1 MDTLVSM
8 KVFRHVV
15 EVGSFVGAAERMEM
29 SAAMASKHVMHLEQ
43 QLGARL
49 LNRTTRRVAPT
60 EAGREYYERLS
71 QVLTELEEAEQVVGA
86 ASVVPQGRLRV
97 SSLSAFGLSHVMAAV
112 ADYAAQYPQVT
123 VDITLVRPRGRTDR
137 RRLRRRDPRFAER
150 AEVVVADRAA
160 DCDRA
165 SACCARRRPICAGT
179 ARRRPSPIWRATTI
193 CSTRACRRSKSRP
206 RPATRSP
213 RVRLS
218 GNLIVN
224 HLEAQRVIVLQGA
237 GIAMLGTEV
246 IGDDLAAGRLVPLLV
261 DDVPPRELPIHVVYA
276 SRRHLSAKVRS
287 FVDFLAERF
296 ANEIAVAVARADQGA
311 GGALGRL
318 ATEASDPF
326 RYTGCQHPYA

>member
-112 ADYAAQYPQVT
+112 ADYAAQYPQVI
-123 VDITLVRPRGRTDR
+123 VDMTLSDR
-137 RRLRRRDPRFAER
+137 VVELIDEGFDVAIRASPSGLKSSSLIARQIATAHLVLCASPAYLRRHGTPKT
-150 AEVVVADRAA
+150 VADLARHNYLQYAGV
-160 DCDRA
+160 
-165 SACCARRRPICAGT
+165 SALEIA
-179 ARRRPSPIWRATTI
+179 
-193 CSTRACRRSKSRP
+193 
-206 RPATRSP
+206 PATGDASS

-287 FVDFLAERF
+287 FVDFLADRF
-296 ANEIAVAVARADQGA
+296 ANESLWPSLEQIKALAVR
-311 GGALGRL
+311 
-318 ATEASDPF
+318 
-326 RYTGCQHPYA
+326 

>member
-1 MDTLVSM
+1 
-8 KVFRHVV
+8 
-15 EVGSFVGAAERMEM
+15 
-29 SAAMASKHVMHLEQ
+29 MASKHVMHLEQ

-123 VDITLVRPRGRTDR
+123 VDMTLSDR
-137 RRLRRRDPRFAER
+137 VVELIDEGFDVAIR
-150 AEVVVADRAA
+150 ASPSGLKSSSLIARQIATAHLVLCASPAYLKRHGTPKTVADLARHNYLQYAGVSALEIAPAA
-160 DCDRA
+160 GDA
-165 SACCARRRPICAGT
+165 ST
-179 ARRRPSPIWRATTI
+179 
-193 CSTRACRRSKSRP
+193 
-206 RPATRSP
+206 
-213 RVRLS
+213 RVRLT

-296 ANEIAVAVARADQGA
+296 ANESLWPSLEQIKALAVR
-311 GGALGRL
+311 
-318 ATEASDPF
+318 
-326 RYTGCQHPYA
+326 

>member
-15 EVGSFVGAAERMEM
+15 EVGSFVGAAEKMEM

-112 ADYAAQYPQVT
+112 ADYAAQYPQVI
-123 VDITLVRPRGRTDR
+123 VDMTLSDR
-137 RRLRRRDPRFAER
+137 VVELIDEGFDVAIRASPGGLKSSSLIARQIATAHLVLCASPAYLRRHGTPKSI
-150 AEVVVADRAA
+150 ADLANHNYLQYA
-160 DCDRA
+160 GV
-165 SACCARRRPICAGT
+165 SALEL
-179 ARRRPSPIWRATTI
+179 ATGD
-193 CSTRACRRSKSRP
+193 A
-206 RPATRSP
+206 SP

-237 GIAMLGTEV
+237 GIATLGTEV

-287 FVDFLAERF
+287 FVDFLAGRF
-296 ANEIAVAVARADQGA
+296 ANESLWPSLEQIKALAVR
-311 GGALGRL
+311 
-318 ATEASDPF
+318 
-326 RYTGCQHPYA
+326 

>member
-71 QVLTELEEAEQVVGA
+71 QALTELDEAGQVVGA

-97 SSLSAFGLSHVMAAV
+97 SSLSAFGLSYVMAAV

-123 VDITLVRPRGRTDR
+123 VDMTLSDR
-137 RRLRRRDPRFAER
+137 VVELIDEGFDVAIRASPSGLKSSSLIARQIATAHLVLCASPAYLRRHGTPK
-150 AEVVVADRAA
+150 
-160 DCDRA
+160 
-165 SACCARRRPICAGT
+165 SATDLARHNYLQYAGVSVPEIVGGET
-179 ARRRPSPIWRATTI
+179 
-193 CSTRACRRSKSRP
+193 
-206 RPATRSP
+206 SP
-213 RVRLS
+213 RLRLS

-224 HLEAQRVIVLQGA
+224 HLEAQRVLVLQGA

-246 IGDDLAAGRLVPLLV
+246 IGADLAEGRLVPLLV
-261 DDVPPRELPIHVVYA
+261 DEVPPRELPIHVVYA

-296 ANEIAVAVARADQGA
+296 SNESLWPPLEQIRELAV
-311 GGALGRL
+311 
-318 ATEASDPF
+318 S
-326 RYTGCQHPYA
+326 

>member
-8 KVFRHVV
+8 KVFRQVV

-123 VDITLVRPRGRTDR
+123 VDITLSDR
-137 RRLRRRDPRFAER
+137 VVELIDEGFDVAIRASPSGLKSSSLIARQIAMAHLLLCASPDYLRRRGTPKT
-150 AEVVVADRAA
+150 VADLARHNILQYTGVSALDVLQATGEAA
-160 DCDRA
+160 
-165 SACCARRRPICAGT
+165 
-179 ARRRPSPIWRATTI
+179 
-193 CSTRACRRSKSRP
+193 
-206 RPATRSP
+206 

-224 HLEAQRVIVLQGA
+224 HLEAQRVMVLHGA
-237 GIAMLGTEV
+237 GIALLGTEV
-246 IGDDLAAGRLVPLLV
+246 IGADLAEGRLVPVLV
-261 DDVPPRELPIHVVYA
+261 DEVPPRELPIHVVYA

-296 ANEIAVAVARADQGA
+296 ANESLWPSLEQIEALAVR
-311 GGALGRL
+311 
-318 ATEASDPF
+318 
-326 RYTGCQHPYA
+326 

>member
-8 KVFRHVV
+8 KVFRQVV

-123 VDITLVRPRGRTDR
+123 VDITLSDR
-137 RRLRRRDPRFAER
+137 VVELIDEGFDVAIRASPSGLKSSSLIARQIAMAHLLLCASPEYLRRRGTPKT
-150 AEVVVADRAA
+150 VADLARHNILQYTGVSALDVLQATGEAA
-160 DCDRA
+160 
-165 SACCARRRPICAGT
+165 
-179 ARRRPSPIWRATTI
+179 
-193 CSTRACRRSKSRP
+193 
-206 RPATRSP
+206 

-224 HLEAQRVIVLQGA
+224 HLEAQRVMVLHGA
-237 GIAMLGTEV
+237 GIALLGTEV
-246 IGDDLAAGRLVPLLV
+246 IGADLAGGRLVPVLV
-261 DDVPPRELPIHVVYA
+261 DEVPPRELPIHVVYA

-296 ANEIAVAVARADQGA
+296 ANESLWPSLEQIEALAVR
-311 GGALGRL
+311 
-318 ATEASDPF
+318 
-326 RYTGCQHPYA
+326 

>member
-71 QVLTELEEAEQVVGA
+71 QVLTELEEAEQAVGA

-112 ADYAAQYPQVT
+112 ADYAAQYPQVV
-123 VDITLVRPRGRTDR
+123 VDMTLSDR
-137 RRLRRRDPRFAER
+137 VVELIDEGFDVAIRASPSGLKSSSLIARQIATAHLVLCASPAYLRRHGTPKS
-150 AEVVVADRAA
+150 VADLANHNYLQYA
-160 DCDRA
+160 GV
-165 SACCARRRPICAGT
+165 SALEIAPGDA
-179 ARRRPSPIWRATTI
+179 
-193 CSTRACRRSKSRP
+193 
-206 RPATRSP
+206 SP

-261 DDVPPRELPIHVVYA
+261 DEVPPRELPIHVVYA

-296 ANEIAVAVARADQGA
+296 SNESLWPSLEQIRALA
-311 GGALGRL
+311 GR
-318 ATEASDPF
+318 
-326 RYTGCQHPYA
+326 

>member
-71 QVLTELEEAEQVVGA
+71 QVLSELEEAEQVVGA

-123 VDITLVRPRGRTDR
+123 VDITLSDR
-137 RRLRRRDPRFAER
+137 VVELIDEGFDVAIRASPSGLKSSSLIARQIATAHLVLCASPAYLRRHGTPKT
-150 AEVVVADRAA
+150 VADL
-160 DCDRA
+160 
-165 SACCARRRPICAGT
+165 ARHNYLQYAGVAPLEVAT
-179 ARRRPSPIWRATTI
+179 ATGNGT
-193 CSTRACRRSKSRP
+193 
-206 RPATRSP
+206 P
-213 RVRLS
+213 RVRLT

-246 IGDDLAAGRLVPLLV
+246 IGDDLATGRLVPLLV

-296 ANEIAVAVARADQGA
+296 ANESLWPSLEQIKALAVR
-311 GGALGRL
+311 
-318 ATEASDPF
+318 
-326 RYTGCQHPYA
+326 

>member
-1 MDTLVSM
+1 MDTLISM

-71 QVLTELEEAEQVVGA
+71 QVLSELEEAEQVVGA

-112 ADYAAQYPQVT
+112 ADYAAQHPQVT
-123 VDITLVRPRGRTDR
+123 VDMTLGDR
-137 RRLRRRDPRFAER
+137 VVELIDEGFDVAIR
-150 AEVVVADRAA
+150 ASPSGLKSSSLIARQIATAHLVLCASPGYLKRHGTPKSVADL
-160 DCDRA
+160 
-165 SACCARRRPICAGT
+165 ARHNYLQYAGV
-179 ARRRPSPIWRATTI
+179 SPLEIA
-193 CSTRACRRSKSRP
+193 
-206 RPATRSP
+206 PAPGDASP
-213 RVRLS
+213 RVRLT

-224 HLEAQRVIVLQGA
+224 QLEALRVIVLQGA

-246 IGDDLAAGRLVPLLV
+246 IGEDLAQGRLVPLLV
-261 DDVPPRELPIHVVYA
+261 DDLPPRELPIHVVYA

-287 FVDFLAERF
+287 FVDFLADRF
-296 ANEIAVAVARADQGA
+296 ANESLWPSLEQIKALAVR
-311 GGALGRL
+311 
-318 ATEASDPF
+318 
-326 RYTGCQHPYA
+326 

>member
-15 EVGSFVGAAERMEM
+15 EVGSFVGAAERMTM

-71 QVLTELEEAEQVVGA
+71 QVLTELDEAGQVVGA

-123 VDITLVRPRGRTDR
+123 VDITLSDR
-137 RRLRRRDPRFAER
+137 VVELIDEGFDVAIRASPGGLKSSSLIARQIATAHLVLCASPAYLRRHGTPKS
-150 AEVVVADRAA
+150 VADLARHNYLQYAGV
-160 DCDRA
+160 
-165 SACCARRRPICAGT
+165 SALEL
-179 ARRRPSPIWRATTI
+179 ATGD
-193 CSTRACRRSKSRP
+193 
-206 RPATRSP
+206 ATP
-213 RVRLS
+213 RVRLT

-237 GIAMLGTEV
+237 GIATLGTEV
-246 IGDDLAAGRLVPLLV
+246 IGTDLAAGRLVPLLV
-261 DDVPPRELPIHVVYA
+261 DEMPPRELPIHVVYA

-287 FVDFLAERF
+287 FVDFFAERF
-296 ANEIAVAVARADQGA
+296 ANESLWPSLEQIKALAVR
-311 GGALGRL
+311 
-318 ATEASDPF
+318 
-326 RYTGCQHPYA
+326 

>member
-8 KVFRHVV
+8 KVFRQVV

-112 ADYAAQYPQVT
+112 VDYAAQYPQVT
-123 VDITLVRPRGRTDR
+123 VDITLSDR
-137 RRLRRRDPRFAER
+137 VVELIDEGFDVAIRASPSGLKSSSLIARQIAMAHLLLCASPEYLRRRGTPKT
-150 AEVVVADRAA
+150 VADLARHNILQYTGVSALDVLQATGEAA
-160 DCDRA
+160 
-165 SACCARRRPICAGT
+165 
-179 ARRRPSPIWRATTI
+179 
-193 CSTRACRRSKSRP
+193 
-206 RPATRSP
+206 

-224 HLEAQRVIVLQGA
+224 HLEAQRVMVLHGA
-237 GIAMLGTEV
+237 GIALLGTEV
-246 IGDDLAAGRLVPLLV
+246 IGADLAEGRLVPVLV
-261 DDVPPRELPIHVVYA
+261 DEVPPRELPIHVVYA

-296 ANEIAVAVARADQGA
+296 ANESLWPSLEQIEALAVR
-311 GGALGRL
+311 
-318 ATEASDPF
+318 
-326 RYTGCQHPYA
+326 

>member
-8 KVFRHVV
+8 KVFRQVV

-123 VDITLVRPRGRTDR
+123 VDITLSDRVVELIDEGFDVAIRASPSGMKSSSLIARPIAMAHLLLCASPDY
-137 RRLRRRDPRFAER
+137 LRRRGTPKT
-150 AEVVVADRAA
+150 AA
-160 DCDRA
+160 DLARHNYLQYA
-165 SACCARRRPICAGT
+165 GVSALDVMQ
-179 ARRRPSPIWRATTI
+179 TTGE
-193 CSTRACRRSKSRP
+193 A
-206 RPATRSP
+206 A

-224 HLEAQRVIVLQGA
+224 HLEAQRVMVLHGA
-237 GIAMLGTEV
+237 GIALLGTEV
-246 IGDDLAAGRLVPLLV
+246 IGADLAEGRLVPLLV
-261 DDVPPRELPIHVVYA
+261 DEVPPRELPIHVVYA

-287 FVDFLAERF
+287 FVDFLADRF
-296 ANEIAVAVARADQGA
+296 ANESLWPSLEQIKAMAVR
-311 GGALGRL
+311 
-318 ATEASDPF
+318 
-326 RYTGCQHPYA
+326 

>member
-112 ADYAAQYPQVT
+112 ADYAAQYPQVI
-123 VDITLVRPRGRTDR
+123 VDMTLSDR
-137 RRLRRRDPRFAER
+137 VVELIDEGFDVAIRASPSGLKSSSLIARQIATAHLVLCASPAYLRRHGTPKT
-150 AEVVVADRAA
+150 VADLARHNYLQYAGV
-160 DCDRA
+160 
-165 SACCARRRPICAGT
+165 SALEIA
-179 ARRRPSPIWRATTI
+179 
-193 CSTRACRRSKSRP
+193 
-206 RPATRSP
+206 PATGDASS
-213 RVRLS
+213 RVRLT

-246 IGDDLAAGRLVPLLV
+246 IGDDLAAGRVVPLLV

-287 FVDFLAERF
+287 FVDFLADRF
-296 ANEIAVAVARADQGA
+296 ANESLWPSLEQIKALAVR
-311 GGALGRL
+311 
-318 ATEASDPF
+318 
-326 RYTGCQHPYA
+326 

>member
-123 VDITLVRPRGRTDR
+123 VDMTLSDR
-137 RRLRRRDPRFAER
+137 VVELIDEGFDVAIRASPSGLKSSSLIARQIATAHLVLCASPAYLRRHGTPKTVAELAR
-150 AEVVVADRAA
+150 HNYLQYAGV
-160 DCDRA
+160 
-165 SACCARRRPICAGT
+165 SALEIA
-179 ARRRPSPIWRATTI
+179 
-193 CSTRACRRSKSRP
+193 
-206 RPATRSP
+206 PATGDASS
-213 RVRLS
+213 RVRLT

-246 IGDDLAAGRLVPLLV
+246 IGDDLATGRLVPLLV

-287 FVDFLAERF
+287 FVDFLADRF
-296 ANEIAVAVARADQGA
+296 ANESLWPSLEQIKALAVR
-311 GGALGRL
+311 
-318 ATEASDPF
+318 
-326 RYTGCQHPYA
+326 

>member
-71 QVLTELEEAEQVVGA
+71 QVLSELEEAEQVVGA

-123 VDITLVRPRGRTDR
+123 VDMTLSDR
-137 RRLRRRDPRFAER
+137 VVELIDEGFDVAIRASPSGLKSSSLIARQIATAHLVLCASPAYLRRHGTPKT
-150 AEVVVADRAA
+150 VADL
-160 DCDRA
+160 
-165 SACCARRRPICAGT
+165 ARHNYLQYAGVAPLEVAT
-179 ARRRPSPIWRATTI
+179 ATGNGT
-193 CSTRACRRSKSRP
+193 
-206 RPATRSP
+206 P
-213 RVRLS
+213 RVRLT

-246 IGDDLAAGRLVPLLV
+246 IGDDLATGRLVPLLV

-296 ANEIAVAVARADQGA
+296 ANESLWPSLEQIKALAVR
-311 GGALGRL
+311 
-318 ATEASDPF
+318 
-326 RYTGCQHPYA
+326 

>member
-1 MDTLVSM
+1 
-8 KVFRHVV
+8 
-15 EVGSFVGAAERMEM
+15 AAERMEM

-71 QVLTELEEAEQVVGA
+71 QVLTELEEAEQVVSA

-112 ADYAAQYPQVT
+112 ADYASQYPQVT
-123 VDITLVRPRGRTDR
+123 VDMTLSDR
-137 RRLRRRDPRFAER
+137 VVELIDEGFDVAIRASPSGLKSSSLIARQIATAHLVLCASPAYLRRHGTPKTI
-150 AEVVVADRAA
+150 ADLARHNYLQYAGVSA
-160 DCDRA
+160 LEIA
-165 SACCARRRPICAGT
+165 SATGDG
-179 ARRRPSPIWRATTI
+179 
-193 CSTRACRRSKSRP
+193 
-206 RPATRSP
+206 SP

-296 ANEIAVAVARADQGA
+296 ANESLWPSLEQIKALAVR
-311 GGALGRL
+311 
-318 ATEASDPF
+318 
-326 RYTGCQHPYA
+326 

>member
-15 EVGSFVGAAERMEM
+15 EIGSFVGAAERMEM

-123 VDITLVRPRGRTDR
+123 VDITLSDR
-137 RRLRRRDPRFAER
+137 VVELIDEGFDVAIRASPSGLKSSSLIARQIAMAHLLLCASPEYLRRRGTPKT
-150 AEVVVADRAA
+150 VADLARHNILQYTGVSALDVLQATGEAA
-160 DCDRA
+160 
-165 SACCARRRPICAGT
+165 
-179 ARRRPSPIWRATTI
+179 
-193 CSTRACRRSKSRP
+193 
-206 RPATRSP
+206 

-224 HLEAQRVIVLQGA
+224 HLEAQRVMVLHGA
-237 GIAMLGTEV
+237 GIALLGTEV
-246 IGDDLAAGRLVPLLV
+246 IGADLAEGRLVPVLV
-261 DDVPPRELPIHVVYA
+261 DEVPPRELPIHVVYA

-287 FVDFLAERF
+287 FVDFLADRF
-296 ANEIAVAVARADQGA
+296 ANESLWPSLEQIEALAVR
-311 GGALGRL
+311 
-318 ATEASDPF
+318 
-326 RYTGCQHPYA
+326 

>member
-15 EVGSFVGAAERMEM
+15 EVGSFVGAAEKLEM

-71 QVLTELEEAEQVVGA
+71 QALTELEEAGQVVGA

-123 VDITLVRPRGRTDR
+123 VDITLSDR
-137 RRLRRRDPRFAER
+137 
-150 AEVVVADRAA
+150 VVELIDEGFDVAI
-160 DCDRA
+160 RA
-165 SACCARRRPICAGT
+165 SPSGLKSSSLIARQIATAHLVLCASPAYLKRHGTPKTVAELARHNYLQYAGVSTLEIPLT
-179 ARRRPSPIWRATTI
+179 AGDA
-193 CSTRACRRSKSRP
+193 A
-206 RPATRSP
+206 P

-296 ANEIAVAVARADQGA
+296 ANESLWPSLEQIRAMAVR
-311 GGALGRL
+311 
-318 ATEASDPF
+318 
-326 RYTGCQHPYA
+326 

>member
-123 VDITLVRPRGRTDR
+123 VDMTLSDR
-137 RRLRRRDPRFAER
+137 VVELIDEGFDVAIRASPSGLKSSSLIARQIATAHLVLCASPAYLRRHGTPKT
-150 AEVVVADRAA
+150 VADLARHNYLQYAGV
-160 DCDRA
+160 
-165 SACCARRRPICAGT
+165 SALEIA
-179 ARRRPSPIWRATTI
+179 
-193 CSTRACRRSKSRP
+193 
-206 RPATRSP
+206 PATGDGSP

-246 IGDDLAAGRLVPLLV
+246 IGDDLATGRLVPLLV
-261 DDVPPRELPIHVVYA
+261 DEVPPRELPIHVVYA

-287 FVDFLAERF
+287 FVDFLADRF
-296 ANEIAVAVARADQGA
+296 ANESLWPSLEQIKALAVR
-311 GGALGRL
+311 
-318 ATEASDPF
+318 
-326 RYTGCQHPYA
+326 

>member
-1 MDTLVSM
+1 
-8 KVFRHVV
+8 
-15 EVGSFVGAAERMEM
+15 MEM

-71 QVLTELEEAEQVVGA
+71 QVLSELEEAEQAVGA

-123 VDITLVRPRGRTDR
+123 VDMTLSDR
-137 RRLRRRDPRFAER
+137 VVELIDEGFDVAIRASPGGMKSSSLIARQIATAHLVLCASPAYLRRHGTPKS
-150 AEVVVADRAA
+150 VADLANHNYLQYA
-160 DCDRA
+160 GV
-165 SACCARRRPICAGT
+165 SALEL
-179 ARRRPSPIWRATTI
+179 ATGD
-193 CSTRACRRSKSRP
+193 A
-206 RPATRSP
+206 SP

-296 ANEIAVAVARADQGA
+296 ANESLWPSLEQIKALAVR
-311 GGALGRL
+311 
-318 ATEASDPF
+318 
-326 RYTGCQHPYA
+326 

>member
-86 ASVVPQGRLRV
+86 ASVVPQGRLRL

-123 VDITLVRPRGRTDR
+123 VDITLSDR
-137 RRLRRRDPRFAER
+137 
-150 AEVVVADRAA
+150 VVELIDEGFDVAI
-160 DCDRA
+160 RA
-165 SACCARRRPICAGT
+165 SPGGLKSSSLIARQIATAHLVLCASPAYLRQHGMPKTIADLARHNYLQYAGVS
-179 ARRRPSPIWRATTI
+179 ALELATGDAT
-193 CSTRACRRSKSRP
+193 P
-206 RPATRSP
+206 RM
-213 RVRLS
+213 RLS

-224 HLEAQRVIVLQGA
+224 HLEGQRVMVLQGA

-246 IGDDLAAGRLVPLLV
+246 IGDDLATGRLVPLLV
-261 DDVPPRELPIHVVYA
+261 NEVPPRELPINVVYA

-287 FVDFLAERF
+287 FVDFLADRF
-296 ANEIAVAVARADQGA
+296 ADETLWPSLDQIK
-311 GGALGRL
+311 ALAKQAQG
-318 ATEASDPF
+318 
-326 RYTGCQHPYA
+326 

>member
-71 QVLTELEEAEQVVGA
+71 QALTELEEAGQVVGA

-97 SSLSAFGLSHVMAAV
+97 SSLSAFGLRHVMSAV
-112 ADYAAQYPQVT
+112 ADYAAQYPEVT
-123 VDITLVRPRGRTDR
+123 VEITLSDRVVELIDEGFDVAIRASPSGLKSSSLIARQIATAHIVLCASPDYLRTHGT
-137 RRLRRRDPRFAER
+137 P
-150 AEVVVADRAA
+150 VSAA
-160 DCDRA
+160 DLERHNFIQYA
-165 SACCARRRPICAGT
+165 GMPAQELTAWTSANGA
-179 ARRRPSPIWRATTI
+179 
-193 CSTRACRRSKSRP
+193 
-206 RPATRSP
+206 
-213 RVRLS
+213 RVRLT
-218 GNLIVN
+218 GNMVVN
-224 HLEAQRVIVLQGA
+224 HLEAQRVVVLQGA
-237 GIAMLGTEV
+237 GIALLGTEV
-246 IGDDLAAGRLVPLLV
+246 IGEDLAAGRLVPLLV
-261 DDVPPRELPIHVVYA
+261 DELPPRELPIHVVYA

-296 ANEIAVAVARADQGA
+296 GSETLWPSVEQIRALAAR
-311 GGALGRL
+311 
-318 ATEASDPF
+318 
-326 RYTGCQHPYA
+326 

>member
-60 EAGREYYERLS
+60 EAGREYFERLS
-71 QVLTELEEAEQVVGA
+71 QVLTELEEAEQAVGA

-97 SSLSAFGLSHVMAAV
+97 TSLSAFGLSYVMSAV

-123 VDITLVRPRGRTDR
+123 VEMTLSDR
-137 RRLRRRDPRFAER
+137 VVELIDEGFDVAIRASPSGLKSSSLIARQIATAHLVLCASPEYLRRHGKPLK
-150 AEVVVADRAA
+150 VADLSRHNYLQYSNVAA
-160 DCDRA
+160 PELGLVNDDGA
-165 SACCARRRPICAGT
+165 
-179 ARRRPSPIWRATTI
+179 
-193 CSTRACRRSKSRP
+193 P
-206 RPATRSP
+206 RM
-213 RVRLS
+213 RLS

-224 HLEAQRVIVLQGA
+224 HLEAQRVLVLQGA

-246 IGDDLAAGRLVPLLV
+246 IGDDLATGRLVPLLV
-261 DDVPPRELPIHVVYA
+261 SEVPPRELPIHVLYA

-287 FVDFLAERF
+287 FVDFLAARF
-296 ANEIAVAVARADQGA
+296 ANEALWLSLEQIKALAV
-311 GGALGRL
+311 
-318 ATEASDPF
+318 S
-326 RYTGCQHPYA
+326 

>member
-15 EVGSFVGAAERMEM
+15 EVGSFVGAAQRMEM

-71 QVLTELEEAEQVVGA
+71 QVLTELDEAEQAVGA

-97 SSLSAFGLSHVMAAV
+97 SSLSAFGLSQVMAAV

-123 VDITLVRPRGRTDR
+123 VDITLSDR
-137 RRLRRRDPRFAER
+137 VVELIDEGFDVAIRASPGGLKSSSLIARQIATAHLVLCASPAYLRRHGVPAS
-150 AEVVVADRAA
+150 VADLANHNYLQYA
-160 DCDRA
+160 GV
-165 SACCARRRPICAGT
+165 SALEV
-179 ARRRPSPIWRATTI
+179 ATGD
-193 CSTRACRRSKSRP
+193 A
-206 RPATRSP
+206 SP

-237 GIAMLGTEV
+237 GIATLGTEV

-261 DDVPPRELPIHVVYA
+261 DELPPRELPIHVVYA

-296 ANEIAVAVARADQGA
+296 SNESLWPSLEQIKALAAR
-311 GGALGRL
+311 
-318 ATEASDPF
+318 
-326 RYTGCQHPYA
+326 